1 MKYPKL
7 FLFLKYLLFLYI
19 GLNILIYGFL
29 FIRETNHRGYK
40 MNTLSERNSYA
51 IGGEI
56 MINYFLPF
64 MIVGSIKS
72 IF

>member
-51 IGGEI
+51 IGGVI

>member
-1 MKYPKL
+1 
-7 FLFLKYLLFLYI
+7 
-19 GLNILIYGFL
+19 
-29 FIRETNHRGYK
+29 

-51 IGGEI
+51 IGGVI